1 LRLITSTDLEGVA
14 ASEPGP
20 APASAA
26 GPAETYYQ
34 LAHDYL
40 IRPVRQWLERK
51 QRSTRAGR
59 ARLRLEAITAAWR
72 ERPGRRRLPSPL
84 EFLGILGPPR
94 PGRWSVDERR
104 LMRATARHYLTRGA
118 ATVAVVAALVFGA
131 KAWWEREQTRTKLTQ
146 AFTANDRDL
155 ARL

>member
-1 LRLITSTDLEGVA
+1 EGIEAKFLEEAFESASAPPAWKVHRTAAEAVLKALLPPPASVIRGRPHPSRFLREAAGYTDRPVDFAELTRVLDPDLRLITSTDLEGIA

-20 APASAA
+20 

-59 ARLRLEAITAAWR
+59 ARLRLEAITAAWL

-84 EFLGILGPPR
+84 
-94 PGRWSVDERR
+94 
-104 LMRATARHYLTRGA
+104 
-118 ATVAVVAALVFGA
+118 
-131 KAWWEREQTRTKLTQ
+131 
-146 AFTANDRDL
+146 
-155 ARL
+155 